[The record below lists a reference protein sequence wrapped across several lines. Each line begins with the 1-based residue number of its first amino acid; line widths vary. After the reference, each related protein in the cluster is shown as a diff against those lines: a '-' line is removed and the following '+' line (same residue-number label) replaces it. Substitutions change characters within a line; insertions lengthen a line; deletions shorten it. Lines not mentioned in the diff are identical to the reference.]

1 MKRRTFLAGSSVL
14 TIATLALPQYPV
26 RAGEPFTD
34 AQSAALLRM
43 VKDIFPH
50 DALSDEPYQAVVGQ
64 LTGAAA
70 DPNMLAMLRDGLTA
84 LDAAAEGAWIDR
96 GEADRITALKTVEST
111 PFFITVRVTSLFGLY
126 GNPAIWPAF
135 GYEGASYEQGGYL
148 FRGFDDLDWLPE
160 PLS

>member
-1 MKRRTFLAGSSVL
+1 MKRRTFLAGASVL
-14 TIATLALPQYPV
+14 TIVALARPFYPV
-26 RAGEPFTD
+26 LAAEPLTESQ
-34 AQSAALLRM
+34 AITLLRM

-50 DALSDEPYQAVVGQ
+50 DMLDDQPYQSVVTQ
-64 LTGAAA
+64 LEGAAA
-70 DPNMLAMLRDGLTA
+70 DPGVNAMLREGLNG
-84 LDAAAEGAWIDR
+84 LEAAGEGSWMERSSEQRVA
-96 GEADRITALKTVEST
+96 ALKAVETT
-111 PFFITVRVTSLFGLY
+111 PFFITVRITALFGLY

>member
-1 MKRRTFLAGSSVL
+1 MKRRSFLAGSSVL
-14 TIATLALPQYPV
+14 TIAGLAQPIYPV
-26 RAGEPFTD
+26 RAGEPFTNE
-34 AQSAALLRM
+34 QSAALLRL

-50 DALSDEPYQAVVGQ
+50 DALSDDPYQAVVGQ

-70 DPNMLAMLRDGLTA
+70 DPNMLTLLRDGLEA
-84 LDAAAEGAWIDR
+84 LDAAAEGPWHERTEDDR
-96 GEADRITALKTVEST
+96 VSALKEIQNT
-111 PFFITVRVTSLFGLY
+111 PFFLTVRVMTLFGLY
-126 GNPAIWPAF
+126 GNPAIWPSF